1 MICTKKNAVF
11 SQKIAAFFRK
21 TANFFQ
27 KDGVF
32 SEQNEYFGNQF
43 LTKTNFVW
51 KKALNKSAFCSNNSP
66 FYFLERAFY
75 FGKSA
80 FGFAV
85 RKSCETFIRL
95 CVWFCSLFGSKGR
108 LLCRGG
114 RLAVGFHSLCS
125 YLLRHIWL
133 SVPYIGL

>member
-1 MICTKKNAVF
+1 MHEKKTPSSHKKTPSF
-11 SQKIAAFFRK
+11 SEKPPIFFKKTAFFQSKMNTLEINSLQRQIL
-21 TANFFQ
+21 F
-27 KDGVF
+27 
-32 SEQNEYFGNQF
+32 E
-43 LTKTNFVW
+43 
-51 KKALNKSAFCSNNSP
+51 KALNKSAFCSNNSP

-114 RLAVGFHSLCS
+114 RLAAGFRSLCS
-125 YLLRHIWL
+125 CLLRHIWL